1 MKSDRSRSPLVT
13 GIVGFVAGAALSWAA
28 IRHATPAFAQPAALP
43 KASDDLAALRAD
55 VERLKAT
62 ATDQSHVMTDV
73 AHQFSCLWF
82 AGHNDNW
89 PLAEFF
95 FSETQS
101 HLRWA
106 VRVIPVRKD
115 AAGRDVDLR
124 AILQA
129 IETSSLKDLHD
140 TIAAKDRPKFET
152 AYRTMTQSCYSCHEA
167 ASKPYL
173 RPKVPERPDTEILEF
188 RPQ

>member
-1 MKSDRSRSPLVT
+1 MSPRHSQSVVT
-13 GIVGFVAGAALSWAA
+13 CVACFAAGAIVSWAA
-28 IRHATPAFAQPAALP
+28 LRHATPAVAQQSPPPARQG
-43 KASDDLAALRAD
+43 DDLAALRAD

-129 IETSSLKDLHD
+129 VETSSLKDLHD

-173 RPKVPERPDTEILEF
+173 RPKVPERPDTEILDF

>member
-1 MKSDRSRSPLVT
+1 MSGFASRR
-13 GIVGFVAGAALSWAA
+13 GIVIFVAGVVAGVVLSLAGLRYAA
-28 IRHATPAFAQPAALP
+28 PAGAQPAP
-43 KASDDLAALRAD
+43 PPDELAALKAD

-62 ATDQSHVMTDV
+62 ATDQSHVMADV
-73 AHQFSCLWF
+73 AHHFSCLWF
-82 AGHNDNW
+82 AGEKENW
-89 PLAEFF
+89 PLADFF

-115 AAGRDVDLR
+115 AQGRDVDLR

-140 TIAAKDRPKFET
+140 AVAAKDKPRFEA
-152 AYRTMTQSCYSCHEA
+152 AYRTMTQSCIACHQ
-167 ASKPYL
+167 ASAKPYL
-173 RPKVPERPDTEILEF
+173 RPRIPERPDTDVLDFE
-188 RPQ
+188 PQR

>member
-1 MKSDRSRSPLVT
+1 MKSYAVFAAGLCL
-13 GIVGFVAGAALSWAA
+13 GFLAALFVSRPAA
-28 IRHATPAFAQPAALP
+28 TAQAQPAPAGGE
-43 KASDDLAALRAD
+43 LAALRAD
-55 VERLKAT
+55 VERLKAV
-62 ATDQSHVMTDV
+62 ATDQSHVMADV
-73 AHQFSCLWF
+73 AHHFSCLWF
-82 AGHNDNW
+82 AGRAKNW

-124 AILQA
+124 GILQG

-140 TIAAKDRPKFET
+140 TIAQKDEPKFEQ
-152 AYRTMTQSCYSCHEA
+152 AYRTMTQSCAACHEA
-167 ASKPYL
+167 SAKTYI
-173 RPKVPERPDTEILEF
+173 RPKVPQRPDTDVLDFE
-188 RPQ
+188 PQP